1 VKKFCLGIYCQGSFL
16 SERSEN
22 VLPWYL
28 LSRLFPFGAEWE
40 CFALVFIVKAL
51 SFRCG
56 VKKLCL
62 GIYSCCTMGFA
73 NNGFSQWSNQNLVRQ
88 LFWMLDGWRS
98 TWVVFSCPCYEK
110 MISIQM
116 LHERGR
122 LALKHCCKV
131 VWPSVLVGG
140 VFTWST
146 GIFVL
151 TCVWHDSRRDTLH
164 TVVTHCRDTLHTV
177 KAHCRES
184 RDTQSWHTAVLKRSN
199 LCSSGMFVICPSGR
213 FVNRSQATLFKLLV
227 RKISKLKLLACNGSR
242 LPGECMFAFY
252 CPFAVLNTGWLL
264 SNTSCIFSGL
274 LVFTD

>member
-1 VKKFCLGIYCQGSFL
+1 MKGVVLHWSIAVRL
-16 SERSEN
+16 SD
-22 VLPWYL
+22 LACW
-28 LSRLFPFGAEWE
+28 
-40 CFALVFIVKAL
+40 LVV
-51 SFRCG
+51 
-56 VKKLCL
+56 
-62 GIYSCCTMGFA
+62 YSPDPQA
-73 NNGFSQWSNQNLVRQ
+73 S
-88 LFWMLDGWRS
+88 LFWPVFD
-98 TWVVFSCPCYEK
+98 TTVVVT
-110 MISIQM
+110 
-116 LHERGR
+116 
-122 LALKHCCKV
+122 HCTQSWHTAVTHCTQSWHTAVTV
-131 VWPSVLVGG
+131 VTQL
-140 VFTWST
+140 
-146 GIFVL
+146 
-151 TCVWHDSRRDTLH
+151 WHTVVTLH
-164 TVVTHCRDTLHTV
+164 TAVAVLTQSWHTVVAHCRDSRDSILTHCRDSPDSVVTHCRDTLHTV